1 MQLCLRF
8 LAILT
13 GWLIAPAFLIGVLS
27 VVYAETVKIQPIK
40 ISSDQRYE
48 KYLDGTILDKKNS
61 LMWMSSDYWLMER
74 KWVNWYT
81 AKEYVQRMNNKKFA
95 GYDDWRLP
103 SVKEAS
109 LLYERRKRNT
119 DKDGDKIFI
128 DNIFPKGAG
137 WSTWTSEDKK
147 NKAFVVSFKDEGGKS
162 FQDKVTATDAFLR
175 LVRHPTP
182 Q

>member
-1 MQLCLRF
+1 MPLGSRF
-8 LAILT
+8 LVILA
-13 GWLIAPAFLIGVLS
+13 GWLTVAAFSIGILS
-27 VVYAETVKIQPIK
+27 IVYAETVKIKSIK
-40 ISSDQRYE
+40 TSSDQRYE

-61 LMWMSSDYWLMER
+61 LMWMSSDYWQMEH

-128 DNIFPKGAG
+128 DSIFPKGSG
-137 WSTWTSEDKK
+137 WSTWTSEDKQ
-147 NKAFVVSFKDEGGKS
+147 NKALIVSFKDEGGKS
-162 FQDKVTATDAFLR
+162 FQDKVAATDAFLR
-175 LVRHPTP
+175 LVRHATP
-182 Q
+182 

>member
-1 MQLCLRF
+1 MPLGSRF
-8 LAILT
+8 LVILT
-13 GWLIAPAFLIGVLS
+13 GWLTVAAFSIGILS
-27 VVYAETVKIQPIK
+27 IVYAETVKIKSIK
-40 ISSDQRYE
+40 TSSDQRYE

-61 LMWMSSDYWLMER
+61 LMWMSSDYWQMEH

-119 DKDGDKIFI
+119 DKDGD
-128 DNIFPKGAG
+128 
-137 WSTWTSEDKK
+137 
-147 NKAFVVSFKDEGGKS
+147 
-162 FQDKVTATDAFLR
+162 
-175 LVRHPTP
+175 
-182 Q
+182 

>member
-1 MQLCLRF
+1 MQLGSRF
-8 LAILT
+8 QIIIT
-13 GWLIAPAFLIGVLS
+13 SWITIATFSIGIFS
-27 VVYAETVKIQPIK
+27 VVYAETKKTKPIK
-40 ISSDQRYE
+40 VSSDQRYE
-48 KYLDGTILDKKNS
+48 KHLDGTILDKKNG
-61 LMWMSSDYWLMER
+61 LMWMSSDYWQMEH

-81 AKEYVQRMNNKKFA
+81 AKEYVQQMNNKKFA
-95 GYDDWRLP
+95 GYNDWRLP

-137 WSTWTSEDKK
+137 WSTWTSEDKQ
-147 NKAFVVSFKDEGGKS
+147 NKALVVSFKDEGGES
-162 FQDKVTATDAFLR
+162 YQDKVAATDAFLR
-175 LVRHPTP
+175 LVRHAI

>member
-1 MQLCLRF
+1 MQLGSRLQ
-8 LAILT
+8 IIIT
-13 GWLIAPAFLIGVLS
+13 GWLTIVALSIGIFS
-27 VVYAETVKIQPIK
+27 TAYAETKKIK
-40 ISSDQRYE
+40 IIKLSSDQRYE
-48 KYLDGTILDKKNS
+48 KHLDGTILDKKNG
-61 LMWMSSDYWLMER
+61 LMWMSSDYWQMEH

-95 GYDDWRLP
+95 GYNDWRLP
-103 SVKEAS
+103 SVKEAN

-137 WSTWTSEDKK
+137 WSTWTSEDKQ
-147 NKAFVVSFKDEGGKS
+147 NKALIVSFKDEGGKS

-175 LVRHPTP
+175 LVRHVTP
-182 Q
+182 

>member
-1 MQLCLRF
+1 MQLYLRF
-8 LAILT
+8 LAVLT
-13 GWLIAPAFLIGVLS
+13 GWLTASAFSVGVLS
-27 VVYAETVKIQPIK
+27 VVYAETVKTQPIK

-61 LMWMSSDYWLMER
+61 LMWMSSDYWQMEH

-95 GYDDWRLP
+95 GYNDWRLP

-137 WSTWTSEDKK
+137 WSTWTSEDKQ
-147 NKAFVVSFKDEGGKS
+147 NKALVVSFKDEGGKS

>member
-1 MQLCLRF
+1 MPLGSRF
-8 LAILT
+8 LVILT
-13 GWLIAPAFLIGVLS
+13 GWLTVAAFSIGILS
-27 VVYAETVKIQPIK
+27 IVYAETAKTKSVKT
-40 ISSDQRYE
+40 SSDQRYE
-48 KYLDGTILDKKNS
+48 KYLDGTILDKKNG
-61 LMWMSSDYWLMER
+61 LMWMSSDYWQMEH

-128 DNIFPKGAG
+128 DRIFPKGSG
-137 WSTWTSEDKK
+137 WSTWTSESDHL
-147 NKAFVVSFKDEGGKS
+147 GL
-162 FQDKVTATDAFLR
+162 LR
-175 LVRHPTP
+175 QP
-182 Q
+182 